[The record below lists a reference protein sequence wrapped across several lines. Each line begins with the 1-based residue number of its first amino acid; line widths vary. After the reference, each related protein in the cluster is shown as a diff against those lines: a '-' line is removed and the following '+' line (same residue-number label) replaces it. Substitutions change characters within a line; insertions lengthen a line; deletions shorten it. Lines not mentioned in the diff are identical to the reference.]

1 MSTYDIEA
9 RVAALEAETAA
20 LKTHLKTAVVL
31 LAAKG
36 SSPFKSPLERFF
48 DGPDG
53 GLFEDPNK
61 NFRCHVKCAKEF
73 DAMMD
78 AAGNDENAR
87 NAALE
92 ALASCHRVCDGG
104 PA

>member
-20 LKTHLKTAVVL
+20 LKSHLKTAVVL

-36 SSPFKSPLERFF
+36 SSTFKSPLERFF
-48 DGPDG
+48 HGPDG

-61 NFRCHVKCAKEF
+61 NFRCHVKCAKDF
-73 DAMMD
+73 DAIMD
-78 AAGNDENAR
+78 AAGDDEKAQQ
-87 NAALE
+87 AALD
-92 ALASCHRVCDGG
+92 ALSSCQRVCDGG